1 MADLYIVDGGINE
14 LKNVYQLFA
23 KDFPIEERK
32 TYDQLEFLL
41 SKKKYKLLVA
51 KQRNNNELVGYAFI
65 YELEQVNA
73 IWLDYMAVN
82 KEFRNKGYGAILL
95 NHLAQYKQDGLGLF
109 FEVEIPVEG
118 ENKNNQL
125 RRIHFYER
133 LGAKK
138 LEVGYEFPT
147 SNGGFPMYLFF
158 KASSD
163 LQKLSSKLIREAI
176 AEAFEEIHIDVKNR
190 EQILAKVLST
200 IEDC

>member
-1 MADLYIVDGGINE
+1 MAELYIVDGGMNE
-14 LKNVYQLFA
+14 LKNVYQLYEE
-23 KDFPIEERK
+23 DFPIEERK

-51 KQRNNNELVGYAFI
+51 NQRSNNELVGYTFI
-65 YELEQVNA
+65 YELEQANA

-133 LGAKK
+133 LGAQKQD
-138 LEVGYEFPT
+138 VGYEFPT
-147 SNGGFPMYLFF
+147 NNGGFPMYLFF
-158 KASSD
+158 KPSSNH
-163 LQKLSSKLIREAI
+163 QKLPSKLIREAI
-176 AEAFEEIHIDVKNR
+176 AEAFEEIHTDVKNR
-190 EQILAKVLST
+190 EQILDKVLST